1 MADNRKLYFIQ
12 NFGNNVAKLR
22 KEKNIKQEALA
33 EYVGISK
40 NAISKIEQGTSYPS
54 FANLDKIAEFF
65 KTTPTQLF
73 GTELEIQLEISEK
86 NIDEYE
92 KKASTILKANKAFY
106 DLHKDITKYADPDLD
121 YTLSVLGNA
130 VAGKSAVDSLYK
142 EITSNTDP
150 DLDYTLSV
158 LENAIA
164 SKNAVDSL
172 YKEITSN
179 TDPDLDYTLSVLENA
194 IASKNAVDSLYKEIK
209 RNNDPDFNLALNI
222 SNNKDDRAE

>member
-1 MADNRKLYFIQ
+1 MTDNRKLYFIQ

-92 KKASTILKANKAFY
+92 KKASTILKANKAFN
-106 DLHKDITKYADPDLD
+106 DLYNDITKYADPDLD

-130 VAGKSAVDSLYK
+130 V
-142 EITSNTDP
+142 T
-150 DLDYTLSV
+150 
-158 LENAIA
+158 
-164 SKNAVDSL
+164 
-172 YKEITSN
+172 
-179 TDPDLDYTLSVLENA
+179 
-194 IASKNAVDSLYKEIK
+194 SKNAVDSLYKEIK

>member
-22 KEKNIKQEALA
+22 KEKNIKQETLA

-92 KKASTILKANKAFY
+92 KKASTILKSNKAFN
-106 DLHKDITKYADPDLD
+106 DLYNDITKYADPDLD

-130 VAGKSAVDSLYK
+130 V
-142 EITSNTDP
+142 T
-150 DLDYTLSV
+150 
-158 LENAIA
+158 

-172 YKEITSN
+172 YKEIKSN
-179 TDPDLDYTLSVLENA
+179 TDPDFNYTLATLDNA
-194 IASKNAVDSLYKEIK
+194 VVSKNAIDSLYKEIK

-222 SNNKDDRAE
+222 SNNKDDRAEWIIGSQ

>member
-92 KKASTILKANKAFY
+92 KKASTILKANKAFN
-106 DLHKDITKYADPDLD
+106 DLYNDITKYADPDLD

-130 VAGKSAVDSLYK
+130 V
-142 EITSNTDP
+142 T
-150 DLDYTLSV
+150 
-158 LENAIA
+158 

-172 YKEITSN
+172 YKEIKSN
-179 TDPDLDYTLSVLENA
+179 TDPDFNYTLATLDNA
-194 IASKNAVDSLYKEIK
+194 VVSKNAIDSLYKEIK